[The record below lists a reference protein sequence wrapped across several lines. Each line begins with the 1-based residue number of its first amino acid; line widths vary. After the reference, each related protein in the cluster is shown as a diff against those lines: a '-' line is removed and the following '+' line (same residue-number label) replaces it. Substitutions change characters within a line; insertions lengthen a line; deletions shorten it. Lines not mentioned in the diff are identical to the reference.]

1 MKKYIL
7 LITTFCLTLGCST
20 DFTDL
25 APISNRNEADF
36 FNTAG
41 DLEASINA
49 SYAGLQDPGVY
60 NRAYWTLFEMRSD
73 NTDQGPDA
81 TGLARQYTEINQ
93 FTENSLNEQ
102 VDAAWS
108 GSYRVIAN
116 CNVILDR
123 INDVADID
131 TALKNRLIGEAIF
144 LRSLM
149 YYHLAVAF
157 GNIPLQLTPFVPGDA
172 LTQVNATVVY
182 AQLEE
187 DLVVAENNLPVSYPQ
202 SDIGR
207 ATKGA
212 AATLLAKVQLTL
224 GKNTDAQTTLRRII
238 NNYNYILLPN
248 YANLWGPENENNAE
262 SIFEVQFTSGGIG
275 QGSFLSNEFS
285 PSGDLQVGQGFGRNR
300 PTDKLIETFE
310 PGDLR
315 FEPSI
320 GTSFISSAGE
330 VIEQNYGKKH
340 LSNPPTENDSDTNFI
355 VFRYSDVLLMLAEAL
370 GETPESYSL
379 INQVRNRAGLGN
391 IDSSTPGSFQ
401 DKLLKER
408 QVELAFE
415 NHRWADL
422 KRFGVVNEKLLEA
435 ESSVINAADI
445 KDLFFIPQREMDIN
459 TNFIQN

>member
-1 MKKYIL
+1 MKKIIIVF
-7 LITTFCLTLGCST
+7 ITICLTSACSE

-36 FNTAG
+36 FNTA
-41 DLEASINA
+41 DDFVASINA
-49 SYAGLQDPGVY
+49 SYAGLQEPGVY

-93 FTENSLNEQ
+93 FTEDPLNEQ

-123 INDVADID
+123 IDNVVEIDEDV
-131 TALKNRLIGEAIF
+131 KNEIKGEALF

-157 GNIPLQLTPFVPGDA
+157 GNIPLQLTPFVPGDG
-172 LTQVNATVVY
+172 LTQVDATTVY
-182 AQLEE
+182 TQLAS
-187 DLVVAENNLPVSYPQ
+187 DLATAESNLPISYPA
-202 SDIGR
+202 SDVGK

-224 GKNTDAQTTLRRII
+224 GNNSDAETTLRRII
-238 NNYNYILLPN
+238 NSYNYELEPN
-248 YANLWGPENENNAE
+248 YADLWGTANENNQE
-262 SIFEVQFTSGGIG
+262 SIFEVQFISGGIG
-275 QGSFLSNEFS
+275 QGTFLTNEFS
-285 PSGDLQVGQGFGRNR
+285 PSGDLQTGQGFGRNR
-300 PTDKLIETFE
+300 PTETLVNAFE
-310 PGDLR
+310 DGDLR
-315 FEPSI
+315 FEPSL
-320 GTSFISSAGE
+320 GISYLDNAGE
-330 VIEQNYGKKH
+330 VVEQNHVRKYQ
-340 LSNPPTENDSDTNFI
+340 SNPPTENDSDNNFV
-355 VFRYSDVLLMLAEAL
+355 VFRYADVLLMLAEAL
-370 GETPESYSL
+370 GESPESYDL
-379 INQVRNRAGLGN
+379 INEVRNRAGLDD
-391 IDSSTPGSFQ
+391 IDDTTPGSFQ

-422 KRFGVVNEKLLEA
+422 KRFGVVNDKLIEA
-435 ESSVINAADI
+435 ESDVINVGDI
-445 KDLFFIPQREMDIN
+445 RNLFFIPQREMDIN
-459 TNFIQN
+459 ANFVQN